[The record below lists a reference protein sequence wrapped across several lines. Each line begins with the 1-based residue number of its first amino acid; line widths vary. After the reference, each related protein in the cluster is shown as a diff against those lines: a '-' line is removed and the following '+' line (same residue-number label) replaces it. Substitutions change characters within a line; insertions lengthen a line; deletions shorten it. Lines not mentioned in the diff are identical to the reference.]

1 MKTMMIAIL
10 GGLVLASSAAAD
22 VVHLKDGRKVE
33 GTVVE
38 QTDQKVVVQTKF
50 GVNEF
55 KASEVDRVEEKST
68 PKEEFKT
75 RQAAAAGDAGAL
87 YKLYVWA
94 KGQGLQSDAKRAL
107 RDVVKV
113 DPDHENAR
121 KLLGYVRFGDRWV
134 SEKEKAKLEADA
146 VRKEMEANGLI
157 LHKGEWITPDEK
169 EKRVNEAKGLSL
181 VDGEWVDRRAAD
193 KAAKAAEMEA
203 ARAEKRAQ
211 GLFEVNGEWKSK
223 ADAEAFYADLN
234 NPYRADGDHVYL
246 YTNNGIDFGDK
257 MLVAAEAGY
266 RATKAFFG
274 KEPDLEGKKLHVFV
288 TKNTEDY
295 NAIGN
300 NFGGDEQSSNFYAF
314 ATQWLP
320 ENEQGFDLLTVTQFN
335 QADSLTE
342 TYVRHAVAE
351 QYVRRLIGAQS
362 ADPAPRWFI
371 DGVSAYISRFA
382 SPKLYTWSRDR
393 LLQVGG
399 VMKLKTHFRS
409 YQPNEQYILGGG
421 ALVSWLKSGN
431 APEAVAKAFNDAVVA
446 VNDGRKVSK
455 AFRTFEKALTK
466 AEDDFRD
473 HAEM

>member
-1 MKTMMIAIL
+1 MKTIMSAIL
-10 GGLVLASSAAAD
+10 GGLLLASGASAD
-22 VVHLKDGRKVE
+22 IVHLKDGRKVE

-38 QTDQKVVVQTKF
+38 QTDKKVVVQTKF

-55 KASEVDRVEEKST
+55 KASEVERVEEMAT
-68 PKEEFKT
+68 PKEEFKK
-75 RQAAAAGDAGAL
+75 RLAAAEGDAGAI

-94 KGQGLQSDAKRAL
+94 KGQGLKSDAKKAL
-107 RDVVKV
+107 REVVKI

-121 KLLGYVRFGDRWV
+121 KLLGYVKFGDRWV

-146 VRKEMEANGLI
+146 VRKEMEAKGLV
-157 LHKGEWITPDEK
+157 LHKGEWITPEEK
-169 EKRVNEAKGLSL
+169 EKQINEAKGLAL
-181 VDGEWVDRRAAD
+181 IDGKWVNKREYERL
-193 KAAKAAEMEA
+193 AKEAEMEA

-211 GLFEVNGEWKSK
+211 GFFEVNGEWKSK
-223 ADAEAFYADLN
+223 EEAEAYYADIN

-246 YTNNGIDFGDK
+246 YTNNGIDFGDR

-266 RATKAFFG
+266 RSAKAFFG
-274 KEPDLEGKKLHVFV
+274 KEPDLGGKKLRVFV
-288 TKNTEDY
+288 AKNTEDY
-295 NAIGN
+295 NAVGN
-300 NFGGDEQSSNFYAF
+300 QWGGDEQSSNFYAF
-314 ATQWLP
+314 ATPWLP

-342 TYVRHAVAE
+342 TYVRHAVVE
-351 QYVRRLIGAQS
+351 QYIRRLIGAQA

-382 SPKLYTWSRDR
+382 SQKLYGWSRDR

-409 YQPNEQYILGGG
+409 YQPNEQYILAGG
-421 ALVSWLKSGN
+421 ALVAWLKSGN
-431 APEAVAKAFNDAVVA
+431 APEEVTKTFNEAVVA
-446 VNDGRKVSK
+446 VNDGKKVSK
-455 AFRTFEKALTK
+455 AFRNFEKALTK